1 MNGKSMLSLEVTSVA
16 VKPQGP
22 SEEGSEVGSSYLFP
36 RERGG
41 KDVFISKKKHL
52 FFFLVDIHYH
62 WQ

>member
-1 MNGKSMLSLEVTSVA
+1 MNSKSMLSLEVTSVA

-22 SEEGSEVGSSYLFP
+22 SEIRSEEGRSCLFP
-36 RERGG
+36 REGEG